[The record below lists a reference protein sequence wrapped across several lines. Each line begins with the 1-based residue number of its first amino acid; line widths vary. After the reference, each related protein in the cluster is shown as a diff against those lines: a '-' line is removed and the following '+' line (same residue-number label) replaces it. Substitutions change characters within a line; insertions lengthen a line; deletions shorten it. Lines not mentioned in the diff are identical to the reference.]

1 MTAISLLV
9 STLISLL
16 SLMRLPNLREVR
28 TKLKFLRKKV
38 ILLWVIP
45 KSASLKVVKFILIWS
60 IQKMPLFLSET

>member
-9 STLISLL
+9 STLIFLL